1 MTKDYYTIDDISQIT
16 GSSYSVV
23 VKAIYRGEIEAQKI
37 NGRWFVRKEALNDWN
52 HGIHKDTQNEA
63 AQKLMR
69 MNERAKEEGA
79 NPVSDKEISPQQ
91 AAIISG
97 YNESTIVRAVQRGA
111 IAGRKIG
118 GRWVVNKDDVINF
131 RAGTAP
137 RASHTRNRQEKL
149 EQAHEGGLD
158 LKCENPDLVPKTAP
172 ENSDFVEKMAL
183 EDGFISK
190 YTPELDTDDID
201 DPVAVA
207 LFEAAYAQIAIAF
220 DLVSRAAA
228 YMALKEK
235 KKEYDA

>member
-69 MNERAKEEGA
+69 MNERAKEEGTD
-79 NPVSDKEISPQQ
+79 PVSDKEISPQQ

-149 EQAHEGGLD
+149 EQAHDGGLD
-158 LKCENPDLVPKTAP
+158 LKCESAP
-172 ENSDFVEKMAL
+172 EKPEIVEKMAL

-190 YTPELDTDDID
+190 YAPELDTDDID

-207 LFEAAYAQIAIAF
+207 LFEAAYAQIAVAF

-228 YMALKEK
+228 YIALKEK